1 MPEKTILFRGWG
13 WGGAIGECVRA
24 AADSSRTLALH
35 QRMNGWL
42 NVRSR
47 SLTVVRTREEWIKRK
62 GGGGGGELEYEKKN
76 RKNGGRVGFE
86 RKKTAIEGMGPG
98 KKSRTELETRA
109 ALDPLGE
116 LVFDGGCGGGA
127 GGGEA
132 G

>member
-1 MPEKTILFRGWG
+1 M
-13 WGGAIGECVRA
+13 RA

-62 GGGGGGELEYEKKN
+62 GGGGGGTRVRKKN

>member
-1 MPEKTILFRGWG
+1 MDQEKRGW
-13 WGGAIGECVRA
+13 
-24 AADSSRTLALH
+24 
-35 QRMNGWL
+35 
-42 NVRSR
+42 
-47 SLTVVRTREEWIKRK
+47 
-62 GGGGGGELEYEKKN
+62 GGELEYEKKN